1 MGRLK
6 EQQQHQLKQQRRK
19 EKKIFANIPHGRK
32 SEKHLYDNE
41 TTETDVKKKTKN
53 KIQTLVKSSFMF
65 LFLTVPVFS
74 NFHQKKKTNKQYN
87 KNKKKKK
94 KENNK
99 KSKSVD
105 CRKLFFFCFSPF
117 FFLLNNLIR
126 LMKRGLRTSFLSKMK
141 INARR
146 R

>member
-74 NFHQKKKTNKQYN
+74 NFHP
-87 KNKKKKK
+87 KKKKQQTIQQEQK
-94 KENNK
+94 KE
-99 KSKSVD
+99 
-105 CRKLFFFCFSPF
+105 
-117 FFLLNNLIR
+117 I
-126 LMKRGLRTSFLSKMK
+126 KRTTIKAK
-141 INARR
+141 V
-146 R
+146 

>member
-41 TTETDVKKKTKN
+41 TTETDVKKKRQ
-53 KIQTLVKSSFMF
+53 KIRSKRWSSHLSCSFF
-65 LFLTVPVFS
+65 LLSQSFQIFT
-74 NFHQKKKTNKQYN
+74 QKKKTTNN
-87 KNKKKKK
+87 TTRTKKRN
-94 KENNK
+94 KENNN

-105 CRKLFFFCFSPF
+105 CRKLFFFFCFSPF
-117 FFLLNNLIR
+117 FFLNNLI
-126 LMKRGLRTSFLSKMK
+126 
-141 INARR
+141 
-146 R
+146 

>member
-74 NFHQKKKTNKQYN
+74 NFHQKKNQQTIQQEQ
-87 KNKKKKK
+87 KKK
-94 KENNK
+94 KENNN

-105 CRKLFFFCFSPF
+105 CRKLFFLFLSI
-117 FFLLNNLIR
+117 FFLLNNNLIR

>member
-41 TTETDVKKKTKN
+41 TTETDVKKK
-53 KIQTLVKSSFMF
+53 
-65 LFLTVPVFS
+65 
-74 NFHQKKKTNKQYN
+74 
-87 KNKKKKK
+87 KKKK
-94 KENNK
+94 KENNN